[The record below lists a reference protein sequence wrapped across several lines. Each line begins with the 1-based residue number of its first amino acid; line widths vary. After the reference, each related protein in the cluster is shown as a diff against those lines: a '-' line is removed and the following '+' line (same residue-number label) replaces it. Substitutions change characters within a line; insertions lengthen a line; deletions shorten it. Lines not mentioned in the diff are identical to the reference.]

1 MRLRLR
7 EESVDMRSGPDF
19 VSLEVGGVRARA
31 LSAASHIL
39 ATRGPEKLSLRAI
52 AENAGIGT
60 TSIYHYFANKDELLL
75 NLALMGFRDLHRHI
89 VQFQTSPEFDNA
101 MQASARAFF
110 DFAETHP
117 ALFSL
122 MFSER
127 LMAQHAALREAEYD
141 TFLAY
146 QAAVEADARM
156 PAEHRAN
163 AAFAL
168 WALGRGI
175 AAIMSSYPDGKLP
188 PEIAER
194 LFSGASYLINHPE

>member
-1 MRLRLR
+1 
-7 EESVDMRSGPDF
+7 MRSGPDF
-19 VSLEVGGVRARA
+19 TSLEVGGVRARA
-31 LSAASHIL
+31 LTAASHIL

-52 AENAGIGT
+52 AESAGIGT

-75 NLALMGFRDLHRHI
+75 NLALMGFRDLHRQI
-89 VQFQTSPEFDNA
+89 VKFQTSPEYDNA

-127 LMAQHAALREAEYD
+127 LMARHVSLRDAEYE

-146 QAAVEADARM
+146 QAVVEADERM
-156 PAEHRAN
+156 PAGQRPNVAY
-163 AAFAL
+163 AL

-194 LFSGASYLINHPE
+194 LFAGASYLINRRE

>member
-1 MRLRLR
+1 MK
-7 EESVDMRSGPDF
+7 SGSDF
-19 VSLEVGGVRARA
+19 TSPELGSVRARA

-39 ATRGPEKLSLRAI
+39 ATRGPDKLSLRAI
-52 AENAGIGT
+52 AESAGIGT
-60 TSIYHYFANKDELLL
+60 TSIYHYFENKDALLL
-75 NLALMGFRDLHRHI
+75 NLALMGFGDLRRHI
-89 VQFQTSPEFDNA
+89 VEFQTSPEFENP

-110 DFAETHP
+110 DFAETQP

-127 LMAQHAALREAEYD
+127 LMAHHEALREAEYE

-146 QAAVEADARM
+146 QTAVEADDRM

-175 AAIMSSYPDGKLP
+175 AAIASSYPDGKLP
-188 PEIAER
+188 PETAEK
-194 LFSGASYLINHPE
+194 LFAGASYLINHPE

>member
-1 MRLRLR
+1 
-7 EESVDMRSGPDF
+7 
-19 VSLEVGGVRARA
+19 
-31 LSAASHIL
+31 
-39 ATRGPEKLSLRAI
+39 
-52 AENAGIGT
+52 
-60 TSIYHYFANKDELLL
+60 
-75 NLALMGFRDLHRHI
+75 
-89 VQFQTSPEFDNA
+89 
-101 MQASARAFF
+101 
-110 DFAETHP
+110 
-117 ALFSL
+117 

-127 LMAQHAALREAEYD
+127 LMAQHATLREAEYE

-163 AAFAL
+163 AALAL

-194 LFSGASYLINHPE
+194 LFAGASYLINRPE